1 VPLIKLFCIHKVV
14 KAKAS
19 GAAKYPVIHKEAA
32 KKSLRNI
39 DLTGTC
45 PGFFL
50 WTFQQAAGILIA
62 RWGHL

>member
-1 VPLIKLFCIHKVV
+1 MKLFCIHKVV

-19 GAAKYPVIHKEAA
+19 GVAKYLALHKEAV
-32 KKSLRNI
+32 KKSLRNM

-45 PGFFL
+45 PGFL
-50 WTFQQAAGILIA
+50 HWTFQQAAGILIA